1 MSNNGF
7 LGPFGRKLFR
17 RNSIFLSAAL
27 VIAFGSEILIDNGVE
42 GAWNWNNKGVYYI
55 KKLIF
60 RNYGKISPQSTQIQ
74 RTKTRFNNKQQKP
87 FFFVNHQCPQ

>member
-7 LGPFGRKLFR
+7 LGSFGRKIFR

-42 GAWNWNNKGVYYI
+42 GAWNWNNKGVYY
-55 KKLIF
+55 KK
-60 RNYGKISPQSTQIQ
+60 
-74 RTKTRFNNKQQKP
+74 
-87 FFFVNHQCPQ
+87 H